1 MQPDDEDLKK
11 IASMLVEIKDD
22 LSSGKAENPFAVP
35 VGYFDSLNAE
45 VMKKIES
52 LPDFESVSSENPFQV
67 PAGYFESLP
76 TIIQQRIVENKS
88 KKISIGEWIAE
99 VFSQPAPK
107 YALAF
112 ASIILVI
119 VFSTKYFTRTVKV
132 DYVDQQIPDSEQLDA
147 FYLQQ
152 VDESTLAEVY
162 SEEFTATTTTDSQN
176 QGIENYL
183 LDNDIDI
190 NSITEQL

>member
-1 MQPDDEDLKK
+1 MQPGDEELKK
-11 IASMLVEIKDD
+11 IASVLAEIKDD

-35 VGYFDSLNAE
+35 VGYFDSLNTE

-67 PAGYFESLP
+67 PTGYFESLP

-88 KKISIGEWIAE
+88 KRISIGEWIAE
-99 VFSQPAPK
+99 VFSRPVPK
-107 YALAF
+107 YALAI
-112 ASIILVI
+112 ASVILVI
-119 VFSTKYFTRTVKV
+119 FLSTKYFTRTIKV

-162 SEEFTATTTTDSQN
+162 SEESSTMTESQD

-183 LDNDIDI
+183 LDNDIDL